1 MRKFMYK
8 MLLILTALTLTS
20 CNIGG
25 AAAPDDGENQQA
37 AGDGGSV
44 IGGAPDDSENQ
55 QATGDGG
62 SVIGG
67 APEEGGTAE
76 GAGDNHGGTGAGEWC
91 EDENGRVKMTAVVEG
106 VGQKLEVTVTDS
118 EYTFGIHWVIT
129 PDSTVYLD
137 ASGEPISRGDIKVGD
152 IVEIWYSGQV
162 MLSYPPQIVAHKII
176 VK

>member
-1 MRKFMYK
+1 

-37 AGDGGSV
+37 R
-44 IGGAPDDSENQ
+44 
-55 QATGDGG
+55 GDGG

-76 GAGDNHGGTGAGEWC
+76 GADDNHGGAGADDNHGGAGAGEWC
-91 EDENGRVKMTAVVEG
+91 EDENSRVKMTAVVEG

-152 IVEIWYSGQV
+152 TVEIWYSGQV

>member
-1 MRKFMYK
+1 MYK
-8 MLLILTALTLTS
+8 MLLILTALTITS

-25 AAAPDDGENQQA
+25 AGAPDDGENQQA
-37 AGDGGSV
+37 AGDGS
-44 IGGAPDDSENQ
+44 
-55 QATGDGG
+55 

-76 GAGDNHGGTGAGEWC
+76 GADDNHGGAGAGEWC
-91 EDENGRVKMTAVVEG
+91 EDENSRVKMTAVVEG

-137 ASGEPISRGDIKVGD
+137 ASGDPISRGDIKVGD
-152 IVEIWYSGQV
+152 TVEIWYSGQV

>member
-37 AGDGGSV
+37 R
-44 IGGAPDDSENQ
+44 
-55 QATGDGG
+55 GDGG

-76 GAGDNHGGTGAGEWC
+76 GEGDNHGGAGAGEWC
-91 EDENGRVKMTAVVEG
+91 EDENSRVKMTAVVEG

-152 IVEIWYSGQV
+152 TVEIWYSGQV

>member
-8 MLLILTALTLTS
+8 MLLILTALTLAS

-37 AGDGGSV
+37 R
-44 IGGAPDDSENQ
+44 
-55 QATGDGG
+55 GDGG

-67 APEEGGTAE
+67 APEEGGTIE
-76 GAGDNHGGTGAGEWC
+76 GTGDNHGGAGTDDNHGGAGAGEWC
-91 EDENGRVKMTAVVEG
+91 EDENSRVKMTAVVEG

-137 ASGEPISRGDIKVGD
+137 ASGEPISRSDIKVGD
-152 IVEIWYSGQV
+152 TVEIWYSGQV

-176 VK
+176 AK